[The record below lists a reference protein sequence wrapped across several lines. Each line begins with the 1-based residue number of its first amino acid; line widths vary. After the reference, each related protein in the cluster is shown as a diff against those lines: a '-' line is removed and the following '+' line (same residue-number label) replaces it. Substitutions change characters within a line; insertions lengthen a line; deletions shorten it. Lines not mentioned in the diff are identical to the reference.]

1 MNDSESSTGV
11 KLNLAT
17 VLLFE
22 SGLGG
27 MALGVGWLTGF
38 HSAVGVDATHKEFVR
53 EALRALFWVGAATIP
68 AVLALLLLV
77 RFPMGGLEDVMRVTR
92 QFILP
97 LFRSRPLWHLA
108 VISLAAGVNEELL
121 FRGLIQGGL
130 ARLLEGYPWGWVA
143 ALLGASLL
151 FGVCHW
157 LNRTYAILAGLA
169 GLYFGLLLV
178 ASGNIIAPMLA
189 HALYDFVA
197 LCYLTRGLDS
207 PQASQDLPTQNEYPS

>member
-1 MNDSESSTGV
+1 MNDSESSTGA

-27 MALGVGWLTGF
+27 IALGVGWLTGF
-38 HSAVGVDATHKEFVR
+38 HSAVGVDATNEEFAR
-53 EALRALFWVGAATIP
+53 DSLRALLWGGVATVP
-68 AVLALLLLV
+68 TVLALLLLV
-77 RFPMGGLEDVMRVTR
+77 RFPMGRLEEVMRVTR

-97 LFRSRPLWHLA
+97 LFRNRPLWHLA

-130 ARLLEGYPWGWVA
+130 ARLLEVYSWGWLA

-151 FGVCHW
+151 FGICHW
-157 LNRTYAILAGLA
+157 LNRTYAILATLA
-169 GLYFGLLLV
+169 GLYFGLVLV
-178 ASGNIIAPMLA
+178 ASGNILTPMLA
-189 HALYDFVA
+189 HAIYDFVA

-207 PQASQDLPTQNEYPS
+207 PQSSQDLPAQGEYPS